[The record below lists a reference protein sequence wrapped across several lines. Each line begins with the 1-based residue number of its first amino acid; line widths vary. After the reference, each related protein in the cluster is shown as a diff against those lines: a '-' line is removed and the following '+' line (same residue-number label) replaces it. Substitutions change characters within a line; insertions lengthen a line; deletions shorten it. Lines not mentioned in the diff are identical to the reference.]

1 MSAQR
6 PAVPSM
12 WGSTLLV
19 AEREITTQV
28 RTKSFLISTAITL
41 GLVLVGIIAPS
52 LFGGSGDDAIKVAVV
67 ASTSTAVESAEGLE
81 AVLADDADA
90 ARQMVEADEG
100 EAAVLPG
107 EGALGLTVVART
119 SAPSDVVG
127 ALSVA
132 PTVELLDG
140 DATSEG
146 LRMLVSMAFGFV
158 FMMSAMGS
166 GSMIAQNTVQ
176 EKQTRIVEILL
187 SAVPARALLAGKILG
202 NSVVAFGQTA
212 AIAVVAV
219 IGLVVTSQDELLGV
233 LGSALVWFIVFFVV
247 GFVLVAA
254 IFAASASLVSRQE
267 DVGSVLTPVMM
278 IVMIPYFLVLFFND
292 NAFAMTV
299 MSYVPF
305 SATVGMPVRLFL
317 GEAHWWEPILS
328 LAVLIGCTL
337 VVTAIAA
344 RIYSGSLLR
353 MGGRTSVREALKASE
368 DAV

>member
-28 RTKSFLISTAITL
+28 RTKAFLVSTAITL
-41 GLVLVGIIAPS
+41 VLVLAGIVAPS
-52 LFGGSGDDAIKVAVV
+52 LFGSGDDATKVAVV
-67 ASTSTAVESAEGLE
+67 ASTSAVVESAEGLD
-81 AVLADDADA
+81 AVLADDADQ
-90 ARQMVEADEG
+90 ARRLVADEEV

-107 EGALGLTVVART
+107 GGAVGLTVVGLT
-119 SAPSDVVG
+119 SAPTEVVG
-127 ALSVA
+127 ALSVS
-132 PTVELLDG
+132 PTVELLEGDG
-140 DATSEG
+140 TSEG
-146 LRMLVSMAFGFV
+146 LRMLVSLAFGLV

-212 AIAVVAV
+212 SIAVVAV
-219 IGLVVTSQDELLGV
+219 VGLVVTSQDDLLGV
-233 LGSALVWFIVFFVV
+233 LGSAIVWFVVFFLV

-267 DVGSVLTPVMM
+267 DVGSVLSPVMM
-278 IVMIPYFLVLFFND
+278 LVMIPYFLVLVFND
-292 NAFAMTV
+292 NAFAMAV

-317 GEAHWWEPILS
+317 GEAQWWEPLLSMGILITS
-328 LAVLIGCTL
+328 TL

-353 MGGRTSVREALKASE
+353 MGGRTTVREALQA
-368 DAV
+368 DA